1 MKILFIDDAP
11 DIRALMTDFL
21 PICGHTVV
29 TAADG
34 QQGWEVFSAEAD
46 SFDVLITD
54 VSMPVMTGMELL
66 RIVRENGFKVPVIL
80 VSGHG
85 DKNVETKAAEYE
97 TTAVLSK
104 PFELS
109 EIRAILE
116 QLAA

>member
-21 PICGHTVV
+21 PMCGHTVV

-34 QQGWEVFSAEAD
+34 QQGWEIFSAEVD

-54 VSMPVMTGMELL
+54 VSMPVMSGMELL
-66 RIVRENGFKVPVIL
+66 QMVRENGFKVPVIL
-80 VSGHG
+80 VSGH
-85 DKNVETKAAEYE
+85 DDHDVETTAAEYE
-97 TTAVLSK
+97 IAAVVSK

-109 EIRAILE
+109 EMQAVLE
-116 QLAA
+116 KLAA